1 MEGVARTGK
10 PALNQFM
17 TRFLNKA
24 SAIPDPGQQAE
35 CMEAAAQVLGEVGDA
50 DSLLKIAGAFDKAVS
65 AVGPQSPLR
74 GSLLHSQVFVLSALA
89 KTQARVGD
97 RDGTVRNFTRAVE
110 LASAMPTEGEGLR
123 SGRLERV
130 ARDQVDAGDVEGA
143 LQTAKLI
150 VYEYPR
156 ATALMSIAAAEAKAG
171 HREEAR
177 RLFLTA
183 VETANQI
190 QIQDLRHDH
199 PETSYLNIGEC
210 LRTIAFAQ
218 AQAGFTKE
226 AVGTCGSISDRKWK
240 NSALSTIAATIARG
254 GDIKSAVRLAEK
266 IDDQGSH
273 ARAMQGVAEGQAESG
288 DIQGAM
294 DWAKSQ
300 SPQEARTN
308 AILGIVKALAKRP
321 GATQ

>member
-1 MEGVARTGK
+1 M
-10 PALNQFM
+10 
-17 TRFLNKA
+17 
-24 SAIPDPGQQAE
+24 
-35 CMEAAAQVLGEVGDA
+35 
-50 DSLLKIAGAFDKAVS
+50 
-65 AVGPQSPLR
+65 
-74 GSLLHSQVFVLSALA
+74 
-89 KTQARVGD
+89 
-97 RDGTVRNFTRAVE
+97 
-110 LASAMPTEGEGLR
+110 
-123 SGRLERV
+123 
-130 ARDQVDAGDVEGA
+130 
-143 LQTAKLI
+143 QTAKLI

-240 NSALSTIAATIARG
+240 NAHLSTIAATIARG
-254 GDIKSAVRLAEK
+254 GDIKSAVSLPRRL
-266 IDDQGSH
+266 DQGSH

-288 DIQGAM
+288 DIQGAI

-300 SPQEARTN
+300 SPQEAGQMQSWASSRPSPSGRGRPN
-308 AILGIVKALAKRP
+308 EKATADR
-321 GATQ
+321 G